1 MPRIALAWTRR
12 CWAVALPLLLGARAA
27 AVDPS
32 GREPGTAAVRV
43 EPAEVD
49 VGMFYRGTKLHV
61 EATAPDNCDVALACV
76 GHETKVELKRKG
88 KVGGVLWMNVGDVE
102 FERVPSLFLQWSD
115 VGGLRSDSGVA
126 REAAAR
132 GYERVEARVLPATA
146 DEDTR
151 RLFHEFIRLKEREQ
165 LYLSRSGPVRAS
177 NTFSADF
184 WLPASV
190 PPGNYEVQLLGG
202 RGPALDVL
210 ATSEITV
217 RRVGLAALVSSMA
230 QTHGLLYGIAS
241 VVLAIGMGF
250 LTGML
255 FTASKKG
262 H

>member
-1 MPRIALAWTRR
+1 MRRIVR
-12 CWAVALPLLLGARAA
+12 CVWAVALPLLLGGRAA

-32 GREPGTAAVRV
+32 APAAGDAAVRV
-43 EPAEVD
+43 EPAEID

-61 EATAPDNCDVALACV
+61 EATAPAGCDVALACV
-76 GHETKVELKRKG
+76 GHETNVELKRKG
-88 KVGGVLWMNVGDVE
+88 KVGGVLWMNVGDVA

-115 VGGLRSDSGVA
+115 VGGLRTDSGAA
-126 REAAAR
+126 RDVAAR
-132 GYERVEARVLPATA
+132 GYERVEARALPATA

-151 RLFHEFIRLKEREQ
+151 ELFHEFIRLKEHEQ
-165 LYLSRSGPVRAS
+165 LYLSRSGPARAAS
-177 NTFSADF
+177 TFSADF

-190 PPGNYEVQLLGG
+190 PPGKYEVQLLGG

-210 ATSEITV
+210 AASTV
-217 RRVGLAALVSSMA
+217 TVKRVGLAALISSMA

-241 VVLAIGMGF
+241 VLLAIGMGF
-250 LTGML
+250 LTGIL